1 MSRKVLLIEPNY
13 KNKYPPMPLMK
24 LATYYRRCGDDV
36 RFFKGDLREFAA
48 QLLCE
53 KLYRELKDTGL
64 ACHFDTI
71 KNYIKIGRLA
81 ILEDIPDFQD
91 NEYYVSVAKDYRL
104 QYMNKNFKF
113 FDVVAVTTLFT
124 FYWKQTIET
133 INFCKLFVKKSGN
146 LYVGGIAAS
155 ILPHYMEEETGI
167 VPFKGLLDKPGMLDT
182 DNADIIDELPL
193 DYSILEEI
201 EYVYPAHD
209 AYYGYM
215 TRGCV
220 RNCPFC
226 AVKRLEPN
234 YKNYLSIK
242 DQIEHV
248 NEHFGA
254 QTNLLLMDNNIFA
267 SNKFFDIVDE
277 IKDCGYQKGAS
288 FLPPNEYEITY
299 NNIKDRYNERA
310 YIKKM
315 IKLYDR
321 IAERLTEDEAGDF
334 YSNREIYD
342 LLYLP
347 TATRSS
353 ILRFDSIVRPLY
365 EKHFKRVARKRS
377 LDFNQGIDARLVTD
391 AKMKNLS
398 ELAINPLRI
407 AFDHYEQK
415 DIYVSAIQAAARH
428 GITHLS
434 NYLLYNYEDTP
445 DELYYRM
452 KINVDLCEELN
463 VTIYSFPMKYH
474 PIDDPIYFRNRDFI
488 GKYWNRK
495 FIRAIQAVLNA
506 TKGKMGRGKDF
517 FEEAFGQDIHEFHKL
532 LWMPETFIIYRR
544 KYDAELRQR
553 LSDRY
558 VPKLGE
564 DSNLTN
570 EWWRK
575 FSDLSPENRNAIEP
589 IIAANDFISYD
600 ESTLDGEAKD
610 VLSYYK
616 IKC

>member
-1 MSRKVLLIEPNY
+1 MRRKVLLIEPNY

-36 RFFKGDLREFAA
+36 RFFKGDLRDFAA

-53 KLYRELKDTGL
+53 KLYRKLNDDDL
-64 ACHFDTI
+64 ARHFDTV
-71 KNYIKIGRLA
+71 KKYIKIGRVS

-104 QYMNKNFKF
+104 QYMHKEFNF

-124 FYWKQTIET
+124 FYWKQTVET
-133 INFCKLFVKKSGN
+133 INFCKLFKKKNGN

-155 ILPHYMEEETGI
+155 ILPQYMEAETGI
-167 VPFKGLLDKPGMLDT
+167 EPFKGLLDKPGMLDT
-182 DNADIIDELPL
+182 DNLDIIDELPL

-201 EYVYPAHD
+201 DYIYPAHD

-215 TRGCV
+215 TRGCI

-234 YKNYLSIK
+234 YKSYLSIK
-242 DQIEHV
+242 NQIKYID
-248 NEHFGA
+248 EHFGA
-254 QTNLLLMDNNIFA
+254 QTNLLLMDNNVFA
-267 SNKFFDIVDE
+267 SDAFFAIVDE
-277 IKDCGYQKGAS
+277 IKECGYQKGAS
-288 FLPPNEYEITY
+288 FLPPNEYEIAF
-299 NNIKDRYNERA
+299 NNIKNKYNERA

-315 IKLYDR
+315 IKLYDKL
-321 IAERLTEDEAGDF
+321 AERLTEEEAGDF
-334 YSNREIYD
+334 YSDREIYD

-347 TATRSS
+347 TAKRTA
-353 ILRFDSIVRPLY
+353 ILNFDSIARPLY
-365 EKHFKRVARKRS
+365 DKHFKSVERKRS

-391 AKMKNLS
+391 EKMAKLS

-415 DIYVSAIQAAARH
+415 EIYISAIKTAARH

-434 NYLLYNYEDTP
+434 NYLLYNYKDTP
-445 DELYYRM
+445 DELYFRM
-452 KINVDLCEELN
+452 KINVDLCEHLN

-474 PIDDPIYFRNRDFI
+474 PIDDPMYFRNRDFI
-488 GKYWNRK
+488 GERWNRK

-506 TKGKMGRGKDF
+506 TKGKIGRGKDF
-517 FEEAFGQDIHEFHKL
+517 FEEAFGRDIEEFHKL

-553 LSDRY
+553 LMDRY

-570 EWWRK
+570 EWWDK
-575 FSDLSPENRNAIEP
+575 FSNLPPDSRRAVEAIV
-589 IIAANDFISYD
+589 ATNDFNSYD
-600 ESTLDGEAKD
+600 DSVLDEASKD

-616 IKC
+616 IKR